1 MAALKEILVADDEL
15 GIRTLLFDVLSKEGF
30 RVTLA
35 KDGKETL
42 DQMKKHRFDLLIT
55 DIDMPRLDGIGLLKK
70 MKEKGRRETVIIMSG
85 KGPERIITAK
95 NIVPIYRM
103 LEKPFPMNRFLEIV
117 TAALA
122 ESGRKRKGSV
132 IKRKRNNGAYHAL

>member
-1 MAALKEILVADDEL
+1 MAALKEILVADDEV

-35 KDGKETL
+35 KDGKESL
-42 DQMKKHRFDLLIT
+42 DQMSKRRFDLLIT

-85 KGPERIITAK
+85 KSTERGITAESIFPVYK
-95 NIVPIYRM
+95 T
-103 LEKPFPMNRFLEIV
+103 LEKPFSMNSFLEIV
-117 TAALA
+117 TAALT
-122 ESGRKRKGSV
+122 ERGRKAKGSG
-132 IKRKRNNGAYHAL
+132 IKRKRTRGVYHAL